1 MPVNVVTVVEKEV
14 NEWDEFTG
22 RLDPVESVEIRP
34 RVSGYITEIHFEAG
48 AIVKKGDLLYVI
60 DPRPYKADFDRAAA
74 EVERMDAQLKLAE
87 IELNRAKELRGKAT
101 ISASEF
107 DQKAATYQGAA
118 AAKSSAEAAKNA
130 AALNLEFTQI
140 KSPIDGRVSDQR
152 ITVGNLVQ
160 PGAGPDS
167 LLTTVVSVDPIYA
180 KVDADENAVL
190 KYVKL
195 SEEGKRVSARTAK
208 IPAWIELGNE
218 TDFPHKGTIDFVDN
232 RLDPGTGTVRA
243 RIVIKNWNPN
253 FITPG
258 FFVRVRVSGATP
270 YRAALVPD
278 RVISSQQGLKYVFVV
293 KPDNTVERRNLE
305 TGGLFEGKRIVK
317 SGLKDGEK
325 VVSTRLQ
332 LLQAGMKVTP
342 VPERKLRRRSDA
354 FTTRAKQKMRNSE
367 FGMRNQPDLKRRTKA
382 FALRI
387 LKLVDALPKTTAGR
401 ALASQIVRSGTSVAA
416 NYRAACRARSTAD
429 FIAKMGIVEEEAD
442 ETLFWLELLEE
453 SRASSCRE
461 AASD

>member
-1 MPVNVVTVVEKEV
+1 MKQFFFACAVFLLVFLTGSGCKKASVTQQPALPVNVVTVVEKEV

-22 RLDPVESVEIRP
+22 RLEPVESVEIRP

-60 DPRPYKADFDRAAA
+60 DPRPYQADFDRAAA

-118 AAKSSAEAAKNA
+118 AAKSSAEAARNA

-180 KVDADENAVL
+180 KVDADENAML

-208 IPAWIELGNE
+208 IPAWVELGNE
-218 TDFPHKGTIDFVDN
+218 TGFSAR
-232 RLDPGTGTVRA
+232 RLQSTSLTTALIPGRGRCVRGSLL
-243 RIVIKNWNPN
+243 KNWNPN

-258 FFVRVRVSGATP
+258 FFVRVRVAGATP

-293 KPDNTVERRNLE
+293 KPDNTVERRNIE

-342 VPERKLRRRSDA
+342 VPEETACQRNGDKAKASLNRK
-354 FTTRAKQKMRNSE
+354 TEK
-367 FGMRNQPDLKRRTKA
+367 
-382 FALRI
+382 
-387 LKLVDALPKTTAGR
+387 
-401 ALASQIVRSGTSVAA
+401 
-416 NYRAACRARSTAD
+416 
-429 FIAKMGIVEEEAD
+429 
-442 ETLFWLELLEE
+442 
-453 SRASSCRE
+453 
-461 AASD
+461 

>member
-1 MPVNVVTVVEKEV
+1 MKQFFFACAAFLFVFLTGSGCKKASVTEQPALPVNVVTVVEKEV
-14 NEWDEFTG
+14 DERDEFTG

-34 RVSGYITEIHFEAG
+34 RVSGYTTEIHFEAG
-48 AIVKKGDLLYVI
+48 AIVKKGTLLYVI
-60 DPRPYKADFDRAAA
+60 DPRPYQADFDRATA

-87 IELNRAKELRGKAT
+87 IELNRAKELRAKAT

-167 LLTTVVSVDPIYA
+167 
-180 KVDADENAVL
+180 
-190 KYVKL
+190 
-195 SEEGKRVSARTAK
+195 
-208 IPAWIELGNE
+208 
-218 TDFPHKGTIDFVDN
+218 
-232 RLDPGTGTVRA
+232 
-243 RIVIKNWNPN
+243 

-305 TGGLFEGKRIVK
+305 TGALFEGKRIVK
-317 SGLKDGEK
+317 SGLNDGEK

-332 LLQAGMKVTP
+332 LLQAEMKVTP
-342 VPERKLRRRSDA
+342 VPEETPA
-354 FTTRAKQKMRNSE
+354 
-367 FGMRNQPDLKRRTKA
+367 
-382 FALRI
+382 
-387 LKLVDALPKTTAGR
+387 
-401 ALASQIVRSGTSVAA
+401 SGTEIKKSVA
-416 NYRAACRARSTAD
+416 
-429 FIAKMGIVEEEAD
+429 
-442 ETLFWLELLEE
+442 E
-453 SRASSCRE
+453 SQNE
-461 AASD
+461 K

>member
-1 MPVNVVTVVEKEV
+1 MKNLFIGVGLLSILLTTASCKKKSAPPQAPLPVNVVTAVEKEV

-22 RLDPVESVEIRP
+22 RLEAVESVEIRP
-34 RVSGYITEIHFEAG
+34 RVSGYITEIRFQAG
-48 AIVKKGDLLYVI
+48 AIIKKDDLLYVI
-60 DPRPYKADFDRAAA
+60 DPRPYQADFDRAAA
-74 EVERMDAQLKLAE
+74 EVDRMDAQLKLAQ
-87 IELNRAKELRGKAT
+87 IELDRAKELRAKNT

-107 DQKAATYQGAA
+107 DQKAATYQGASA
-118 AAKSSAEAAKNA
+118 ATASAVAAKNA
-130 AALNLEFTQI
+130 AALNLEFTQV
-140 KSPIDGRVSDQR
+140 KSPIDGRVSDER
-152 ITVGNLVQ
+152 ITLGNLVQ
-160 PGAGPDS
+160 PGAGPENV
-167 LLTTVVSVDPIYA
+167 LTTVVSVDPIYA
-180 KVDADENAVL
+180 KVDADENALL

-243 RIVIKNWNPN
+243 RVVIKNWNPN

-270 YRAALVPD
+270 YQATLVPD

-332 LLQAGMKVTP
+332 LLQTGMKV
-342 VPERKLRRRSDA
+342 
-354 FTTRAKQKMRNSE
+354 
-367 FGMRNQPDLKRRTKA
+367 QP
-382 FALRI
+382 
-387 LKLVDALPKTTAGR
+387 
-401 ALASQIVRSGTSVAA
+401 
-416 NYRAACRARSTAD
+416 
-429 FIAKMGIVEEEAD
+429 VEEKSEIGSGKS
-442 ETLFWLELLEE
+442 EQP
-453 SRASSCRE
+453 
-461 AASD
+461 

>member
-60 DPRPYKADFDRAAA
+60 DPRPYQADFDRAAA
-74 EVERMDAQLKLAE
+74 EVDRMDSQLKLAE

-107 DQKAATYQGAA
+107 DQKAATFQGAA

-160 PGAGPDS
+160 PGAGSDS

-208 IPAWIELGNE
+208 IPAWVELGNE
-218 TDFPHKGTIDFVDN
+218 TDFPHQGTIDFVDN

-243 RIVIKNWNPN
+243 RIVLKNWNTN

-270 YRAALVPD
+270 YRAALIPD

-332 LLQAGMKVTP
+332 LLQAGMSVQP
-342 VPERKLRRRSDA
+342 VPEETP
-354 FTTRAKQKMRNSE
+354 TTGE
-367 FGMRNQPDLKRRTKA
+367 T
-382 FALRI
+382 
-387 LKLVDALPKTTAGR
+387 
-401 ALASQIVRSGTSVAA
+401 SGT
-416 NYRAACRARSTAD
+416 
-429 FIAKMGIVEEEAD
+429 K
-442 ETLFWLELLEE
+442 
-453 SRASSCRE
+453 
-461 AASD
+461 